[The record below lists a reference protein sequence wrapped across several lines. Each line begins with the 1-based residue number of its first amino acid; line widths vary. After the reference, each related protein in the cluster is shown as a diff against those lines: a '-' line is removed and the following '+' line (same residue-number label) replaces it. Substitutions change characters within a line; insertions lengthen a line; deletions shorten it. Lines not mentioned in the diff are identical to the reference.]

1 MYQSQIKF
9 YLVTQEYFNVS
20 TAQPDQTQHTQQD
33 VDNDNMATKPYI
45 APKKKKLKPKE
56 DKPKLGS
63 YKIQYD
69 LLNIG
74 RKIDRGGMGVVYE
87 GRFNNDPVA
96 IKEIDVM
103 SPKNKPKVAD
113 DIKEIALHCGL
124 NHRNVIRSHGYS
136 ENGNSYFIVM
146 DLMHA
151 SIDCMLYGDQGCV
164 LDDGQ
169 QYFVVQEFL
178 R

>member
-1 MYQSQIKF
+1 
-9 YLVTQEYFNVS
+9 
-20 TAQPDQTQHTQQD
+20 
-33 VDNDNMATKPYI
+33 MATKPYI

-56 DKPKLGS
+56 DKSKLGS

-69 LLNIG
+69 LLDIG
-74 RKIDRGGMGVVYE
+74 RKIGRGGIGVVYE
-87 GRFNNDPVA
+87 GGFNNDPVA

-113 DIKEIALHCGL
+113 DSKEIVLHCGL

-151 SIDCMLYGDQGCV
+151 SIDCQKFDLLRPSCLSCGDLNCFCENFQELTGCIC
-164 LDDGQ
+164 GSS
-169 QYFVVQEFL
+169 
-178 R
+178 RNC